1 MKHKVIIVLP
11 AYNAEKT
18 LLKTLRAI
26 PKGVAH
32 EIILNDD
39 GSNDKTVQRAKKLGI
54 PTFQHSTNRGYG
66 ANQKTCYTLALARH
80 ASIIVV
86 LHPDF
91 QYDPRLIPHLVDF
104 IREDYFDVMLGSRIR
119 TRKEALAGGM
129 PLTKYYTNRILTFIQ
144 NIATGQNLGEWH
156 TGLQAYSSKV
166 LKTIPYNTFSDDFIF
181 ATQMFLASSKRGFRM
196 GDIPVPVR
204 YFPEASSINFKRS
217 ARYALL
223 TLFETLKYLL
233 KPIVHKEHKDKSHR

>member
-18 LLKTLRAI
+18 LLKTLQAI
-26 PKGVAH
+26 PKGVAD

-39 GSNDKTVQRAKKLGI
+39 GSTDKTVQLAKKLGI
-54 PTFQHSTNRGYG
+54 TTFQHSINRGYG
-66 ANQKTCYTLALARH
+66 ANQKTCYNLALARH

-91 QYDPRLIPHLVDF
+91 QYDPRLITHLVDF

-119 TRKEALAGGM
+119 TRKEALTGGM
-129 PLTKYYTNRILTFIQ
+129 PLSKYYANRILTFIQ

-156 TGLQAYSSKV
+156 SGLQAYSSKV
-166 LKTIPYNTFSDDFIF
+166 LKTIPYKTFSDDFIF

-196 GDIPVPVR
+196 GDIPVPIR
-204 YFPEASSINFKRS
+204 YFSEASSINFRRS
-217 ARYALL
+217 ARYGLL
-223 TLFETLKYLL
+223 TLFETLKYVF
-233 KPIVHKEHKDKSHR
+233 KANRS